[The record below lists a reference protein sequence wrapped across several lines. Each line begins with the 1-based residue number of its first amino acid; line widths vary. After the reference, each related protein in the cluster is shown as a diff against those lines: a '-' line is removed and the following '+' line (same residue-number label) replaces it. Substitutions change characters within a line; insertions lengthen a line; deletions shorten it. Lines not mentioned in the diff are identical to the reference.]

1 MYLVESGTPLYATQR
16 NSFKTMLH
24 EFGIELSSRQT
35 LESTVLPAIFL
46 AVYRDIQTHLKTADV
61 VCVSFDGWKKS
72 GNVHVLLGEVY
83 TYITPDWNYH
93 SDLVQ
98 IIPVWG
104 SPTATHLQTLVQYG
118 LQHNLQN
125 DALVVACVTD
135 NESAYRLAAHMIADT
150 VAYGYHTLELCVE
163 DICWEKSSHPRSVI
177 EKVMLLLIPILFSTL
192 QLIFCCSVNLTG
204 LPDCESYFWFPR
216 FNRQVA

>member
-1 MYLVESGTPLYATQR
+1 MYLVESGTPLYATQH

-46 AVYRDIQTHLKTADV
+46 AVYRDLQTHLKTADV
-61 VCVSFDGWKKS
+61 VSVSFDGWKKS
-72 GNVHVLLGEVY
+72 SNVNVLLGEVY
-83 TYITPDWNYH
+83 TYITPDWKYH

-104 SPTATHLQTLVQYG
+104 SPTASHLQTLVQYG
-118 LQHNLQN
+118 LQHNLQK
-125 DALVVACVTD
+125 DALVAACVTD

-150 VAYGYHTLELCVE
+150 VACGYHTLELCEE
-163 DICWEKSSHPRSVI
+163 DIYAFQYTTTDILLFCEPDRS
-177 EKVMLLLIPILFSTL
+177 
-192 QLIFCCSVNLTG
+192 
-204 LPDCESYFWFPR
+204 
-216 FNRQVA
+216 A